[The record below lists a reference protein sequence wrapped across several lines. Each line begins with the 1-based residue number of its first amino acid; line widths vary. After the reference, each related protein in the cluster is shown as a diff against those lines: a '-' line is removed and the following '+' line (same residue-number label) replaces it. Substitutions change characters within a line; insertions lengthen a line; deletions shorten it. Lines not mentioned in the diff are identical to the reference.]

1 MSEPGTVTLFLRRLN
16 DGDTSALDALMP
28 LVYDELHRVASQ
40 RLRRERPG
48 HTLGA
53 TALINEVYL
62 KMVSHKLLEMA
73 DRNEFLAVA
82 SRIMRNILVD
92 YARTRRRAKRGG
104 GQAPVPLDDVAAFLS
119 DQEAEEMLVLDEALE
134 RLMRIDER
142 AGLVVQYRFFGGLT
156 LDETA
161 EHMGIAKRT
170 IQRSWTMARA
180 WLRMEMAAGSSLE

>member
-53 TALINEVYL
+53 TALVNEVYL
-62 KMVSHKLLEMA
+62 KMVDHKLLELA

-104 GQAPVPLDDVAAFLS
+104 GLAPVPLDDVAAFLS
-119 DQEAEEMLVLDEALE
+119 DQEADEVLVLDEALE

>member
-1 MSEPGTVTLFLRRLN
+1 MPEPGTVTLFLRRLN
-16 DGDTSALDALMP
+16 DGDTSALDELMP
-28 LVYDELHRVASQ
+28 LLFDELHRVASQ
-40 RLRRERPG
+40 RLRGERPG

-53 TALINEVYL
+53 TALVNEVYL
-62 KMVSHKLLEMA
+62 KMVDHKLLEMA

-104 GQAPVPLDDVAAFLS
+104 GQANVPLDDVAAFLS
-119 DQEAEEMLVLDEALE
+119 DQEADEVLVLDEALE
-134 RLMRIDER
+134 RLMQIDER

-180 WLRMEMAAGSSLE
+180 WLRKEMAGGISLE